1 MPKMI
6 SSGGKLIRINPTN
19 NHIEFSPNNGVSWVT
34 RSSSTNQ
41 GIFKDLVVYDG
52 TLYACTDKGVYFS
65 PNEGVSWLCKSSSLV
80 AKTFSTLQDNGREL
94 LGMSE
99 DGHLYFSPNKGVSWL
114 RRK

>member
-6 SSGGKLIRINPTN
+6 TSGGKLIRINPAN
-19 NHIEFSPNNGVSWVT
+19 NHIEFSPNNGVSWLT
-34 RSSSTNQ
+34 RSAGTNQ
-41 GIFKDLVVYDG
+41 GTFKDLIAYDG
-52 TLYACTDKGVYFS
+52 ALYACTDRGVYYS

-80 AKTFSTLQDNGREL
+80 AKSLTSLQDNGREL